1 VGFTDRKP
9 LHVLVRDPA
18 SGRVLGGISGRTSLG
33 LLFID
38 VVYLPPELRRGGVG
52 RRILAMAEEEA
63 RRRGCVAGVLYS
75 INFQAPG
82 FYQRMGWEV
91 FGEIACLPPGTSRV
105 FLTKR
110 FVT

>member
-1 VGFTDRKP
+1 MGYSDRRP

-38 VVYLPPELRRGGVG
+38 VVYLPPALRRGRVG
-52 RRILAMAEEEA
+52 RRMLVMAEEEA

-75 INFQAPG
+75 ITFQAPR

-91 FGEIACLPPGTSRV
+91 FGEIACVPPGTSRV
-105 FLTKR
+105 FMTKR
-110 FVT
+110 FVP